1 MDHSLVARVLTSF
14 YEGRQ
19 LDLQH
24 FRRNPLQ
31 AYLHVLAILT
41 QVIVIIQEAQRD
53 FSLEVQVVR
62 SVCGILVL
70 DAILR
75 FGRPAIRQGIQDA
88 ENHSQIQN
96 IYRTEPLTE
105 ALLDEEFSDS
115 D

>member
-1 MDHSLVARVLTSF
+1 MDHSLVSRVLTSF

-41 QVIVIIQEAQRD
+41 QVIVIIQEAQRA

-62 SVCGILVL
+62 SVCGILIQ
-70 DAILR
+70 DAIGR
-75 FGRPAIRQGIQDA
+75 FGRPAICQGT
-88 ENHSQIQN
+88 ENRPQVLN
-96 IYRTEPLTE
+96 IYRSEPLTE